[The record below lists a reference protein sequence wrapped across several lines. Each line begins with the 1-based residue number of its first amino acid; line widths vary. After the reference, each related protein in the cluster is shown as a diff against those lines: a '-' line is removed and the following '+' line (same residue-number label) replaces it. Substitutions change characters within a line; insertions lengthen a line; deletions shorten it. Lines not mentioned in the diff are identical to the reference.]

1 MLQGTL
7 LRGIGSFYTVLGE
20 DGETYTLRCK
30 KKIRRERL
38 SPVAGDRVRFV
49 PGEGE
54 EDGWLEEILPRTSQ
68 FIRPPVANVSLMLLV
83 AAPVPSPD
91 LLLIDRLLV
100 QCRMQGLRS
109 LLVVSKADL
118 DMELAERLRKQYR
131 GADCPVLAVSAKTGL
146 GLEEVR
152 EAMRGEICCLAGQ
165 SGVGKSTLL
174 NALLGT
180 QLETGEISRKISRG
194 KNTTRAAELL
204 VTGGLTVMD
213 TAGFSLL
220 ELTGVMDPVTLKD
233 FYPEF
238 LPSEGRCRFQPCL
251 HDREPGCAVSAAG
264 AGGEVDAERLARYRQ
279 LLQSVREAWKDR
291 YHSS

>member
-20 DGETYTLRCK
+20 DGATYTLRCK
-30 KKIRRERL
+30 KKIRRVRL
-38 SPVAGDRVRFV
+38 SPVAGDRVRFE

-100 QCRMQGLRS
+100 QCRMQGLKT
-109 LLVVSKADL
+109 LLVVTKADL
-118 DMELAERLRKQYR
+118 DAELPERLRKQYR
-131 GADCPVLAVSAKTGL
+131 GADCPVCAVSAKSGL
-146 GLEEVR
+146 GLEELR

-220 ELTGVMDPVTLKD
+220 ELTGAMDPVTLKD

-238 LPSEGRCRFQPCL
+238 LPAEGQCRFQPCL
-251 HDREPGCAVSAAG
+251 HDREPGCAVTAAC